1 MVQWAVPH
9 KFVGY
14 GEPAAAAAMVMVV
27 GEGVVVGGR
36 RPLTGYRILFCFGEF
51 LRVRIV

>member
-1 MVQWAVPH
+1 MVQWAVTH

-14 GEPAAAAAMVMVV
+14 GEPSAAAAAMVMVV
-27 GEGVVVGGR
+27 GEGVVVGR
-36 RPLTGYRILFCFGEF
+36 RSPASYRISFCFGEI

>member
-36 RPLTGYRILFCFGEF
+36 RPLTGFYFVLAKFCEF
-51 LRVRIV
+51 A